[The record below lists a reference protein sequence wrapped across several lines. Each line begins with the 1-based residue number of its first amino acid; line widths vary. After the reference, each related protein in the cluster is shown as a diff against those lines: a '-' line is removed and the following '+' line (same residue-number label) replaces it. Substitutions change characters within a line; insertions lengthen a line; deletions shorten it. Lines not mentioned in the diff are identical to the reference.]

1 MARILIIDDDKD
13 WLLMVTRL
21 LEIAGHIPLPYLKPQ
36 SLLDEVER
44 NMPDLII
51 TDIMMP
57 GISGSAI
64 YGKLREK
71 GHSQVP
77 VIVCS
82 STRLKVKNDDHLL
95 FHCSKQDAP
104 SMLTEVVKTAL
115 KAATGSDAP
124 SQDQVTP
131 NGQ

>member
-1 MARILIIDDDKD
+1 
-13 WLLMVTRL
+13 MVTRL

-57 GISGSAI
+57 GVSGSAI

-82 STRLKVKNDDHLL
+82 STRLKVKNDDLLL

-131 NGQ
+131 NG